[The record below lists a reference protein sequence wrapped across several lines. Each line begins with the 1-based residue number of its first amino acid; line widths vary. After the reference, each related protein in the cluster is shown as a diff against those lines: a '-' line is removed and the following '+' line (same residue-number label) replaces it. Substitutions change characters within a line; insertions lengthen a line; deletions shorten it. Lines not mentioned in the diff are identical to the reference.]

1 MNRYSRLS
9 SIDMDSCPVSA
20 SPDFYSSSRHSPISS
35 ESCFPAGRA
44 DFLDMTSGLALTM
57 QALYT
62 GRDAGRV
69 RIDVP
74 GLLQLR
80 RHQKSWGWGTG
91 QTPKSSPKKKS
102 PREKKNRLAGRPK
115 HEIQNALKGRREG
128 RPNHPVNHV
137 FSAPAC
143 ASIASFVV
151 SAASVIK
158 PGG

>member
-1 MNRYSRLS
+1 MR
-9 SIDMDSCPVSA
+9 IDTQDRRWKNT
-20 SPDFYSSSRHSPISS
+20 D
-35 ESCFPAGRA
+35 
-44 DFLDMTSGLALTM
+44 
-57 QALYT
+57 
-62 GRDAGRV
+62 RDAGRV
-69 RIDVP
+69 RIDFP
-74 GLLQLR
+74 LGDFFFG
-80 RHQKSWGWGTG
+80 SFWGFG
-91 QTPKSSPKKKS
+91 PFPNPAISDDVAI
-102 PREKKNRLAGRPK
+102 EGRPGTKTGWLDDQK